1 VTPRAV
7 SPAAAAG
14 TGHGVEPSVDSLLQR
29 AARAEQRRILAWV
42 IAGVLVTAG
51 TFALASETSGGV
63 VLVLASALALWSV
76 RQTAGLALARRD
88 FQNASSPPRKAYV
101 VLVRDPNPRAVR
113 PLLAI
118 WDRRPARG
126 ERLPKPDSV
135 WRCDDELDEL
145 ESSAGSAELHQAWV
159 DTGSRSWSKP
169 RWVRADAGLA
179 VPHRRALLGRWYVST
194 ILRRDRPEDPY
205 PLTIADPHAAPA
217 GVAAEELELGGSLL
231 GSTTGRVV
239 FLAVVA
245 AIVLLFA

>member
-1 VTPRAV
+1 MTHRAV
-7 SPAAAAG
+7 WSAAVAG
-14 TGHGVEPSVDSLLQR
+14 TGHGVRPSVDSLLHR
-29 AARAEQRRILAWV
+29 ATRAEQRRVLAWV
-42 IAGVLVTAG
+42 IAGMLVTAG
-51 TFALASETSGGV
+51 TFALASETTGGV
-63 VLVLASALALWSV
+63 VLVLAAALALWSV

-101 VLVRDPNPRAVR
+101 VLMHDPNPRAVR

-118 WDRRPARG
+118 WGERPAPG

-145 ESSAGSAELHQAWV
+145 ESSPGSAEVHEAWV

-179 VPHRRALLGRWYVST
+179 VPHRRSLFGRWYVST
-194 ILRRDRPEDPY
+194 TLRRDRPEEPY
-205 PLTIADPHAAPA
+205 PLTIADPHATPA

-231 GSTTGRVV
+231 GSTAGRAV
-239 FLAVVA
+239 FLVVVA
-245 AIVLLFA
+245 VLVILLA

>member
-1 VTPRAV
+1 
-7 SPAAAAG
+7 
-14 TGHGVEPSVDSLLQR
+14 
-29 AARAEQRRILAWV
+29 
-42 IAGVLVTAG
+42 
-51 TFALASETSGGV
+51 
-63 VLVLASALALWSV
+63 V

-101 VLVRDPNPRAVR
+101 VLMHDPNPRAVR

-118 WDRRPARG
+118 WGERPAPG

-145 ESSAGSAELHQAWV
+145 ESSPGSAEMHEAWV

-179 VPHRRALLGRWYVST
+179 VPHRRSLFGRWYVST
-194 ILRRDRPEDPY
+194 TLRRDHPEEPH
-205 PLTIADPHAAPA
+205 PLTIADPHATPA

-231 GSTTGRVV
+231 GSTAGRVV
-239 FLAVVA
+239 FLVVVA
-245 AIVLLFA
+245 LLVLLLA